1 MFSEASGQFQRGQTG
16 HLHFQWKC
24 DQETVKPMGDVH
36 AATEPFADGALKLET
51 MVAVVLV
58 LLVVVVSAGSNLVVT
73 VRVKVV
79 GGSALFIFLWHR
91 SWSMKY

>member
-1 MFSEASGQFQRGQTG
+1 
-16 HLHFQWKC
+16 
-24 DQETVKPMGDVH
+24 MGDVH